1 MFTIMFI
8 LAIKLITQI
17 IAFVMDNA
25 TNNDMMM
32 EAIEQHCNEANIYF
46 STIESQ
52 LCCMPHTVHLA
63 AIKVSLLFFCVF
75 VRSSNPVTSS
85 LKGLV
90 PSQSR
95 MSRQETLGV
104 AITRIAQQRLSVVN
118 MTMKQY
124 YRKMMT
130 TMIET
135 RVHPTFPLP

>member
-1 MFTIMFI
+1 
-8 LAIKLITQI
+8 
-17 IAFVMDNA
+17 
-25 TNNDMMM
+25 MMM
-32 EAIEQHCNEANIYF
+32 EAIERHCNEVNIYF
-46 STIESQ
+46 SAIESR
-52 LCCMPHTVHLA
+52 LRCMPHTVHLA

-90 PSQSR
+90 PSQSL
-95 MSRQETLGV
+95 MSRQQMLGV
-104 AITRIAQQRLSVVN
+104 AITRIAQQCLLVMN

-124 YRKMMT
+124 YRKMTM